1 MKILMFGWEF
11 PPLISGGLGTACHGL
26 TLGLS
31 QLGVEIAFV
40 LPRIDDPSEGQHV
53 ALIGANQ
60 VPVPKE
66 PDIATHSL
74 FKTIE
79 IPSPL
84 RPYET
89 PESYR
94 AAWEERVSVVT
105 QSAADAEPRGLLEMG
120 GDYSQDLF
128 GEVHRYAI
136 IGGRLGRLEPHDV
149 VHAHDWMTFPA
160 GIAAADVSG
169 KPLVVHVHATEF
181 DRSGEHVNQGIY
193 DIERLGVQRAD
204 RVIAVSGRT
213 RQTLIDRY
221 AVDPAKVRVVHNA
234 VSKDKRVDRNQIDR
248 PLKEKVVLFLGRVT
262 MQKGPD
268 YFVEAAAKVLER
280 VRNVRFVMAGNG
292 DMLPRMIERAAQLR
306 ITNHFHFTG
315 FLKGEEVDRMFAQSD
330 LYVFPSVS
338 EPFGIT
344 PFEAIKHD
352 VPVILSKQTGV
363 AETLP
368 NAVQVDFWDIDCLVD
383 AIVELLTEQD
393 KAQQLVEQH
402 RRDLE
407 AIDWSRAAAHVVEVY
422 GEVIKS

>member
-31 QLGVEIAFV
+31 QQGVEIAFV

-94 AAWEERVSVVT
+94 AAWEERVSVMIQPT
-105 QSAADAEPRGLLEMG
+105 DAEPRGLLEMG
-120 GDYSQDLF
+120 GDYSSDLF

-136 IGGRLGRLEPHDV
+136 IGGRLGRLEPHDI

-193 DIERLGVQRAD
+193 DIERMGVHRAD

-221 AVDPAKVRVVHNA
+221 GVDPDKVRVVHNA
-234 VSKDKRVDRNQIDR
+234 VSKDKRVDRSQIER

-268 YFVEAAAKVLER
+268 YLRRGRGEARR
-280 VRNVRFVMAGNG
+280 VRNVRFVMAGSG
-292 DMLPRMIERAAQLR
+292 DMLPRMIGARLSC

-368 NAVQVDFWDIDCLVD
+368 NSVQVDFWDIDCLVD
-383 AIVELLTEQD
+383 AIVELLTKQD
-393 KAQQLVEQH
+393 KAQELVEQH

-407 AIDWSRAAAHVVEVY
+407 AVDWSRAAARVVEVY

>member
-11 PPLISGGLGTACHGL
+11 PPSISGGLGTACHGL
-26 TLGLS
+26 TLGMS
-31 QLGVEIAFV
+31 QLGSEIAFV
-40 LPRIDDPSEGQHV
+40 LPRIDDPSEGKHLE
-53 ALIGANQ
+53 LIGANQ
-60 VPVPKE
+60 VPIPKE
-66 PDIATHSL
+66 PITETHSV
-74 FKTIE
+74 FRTIE

-94 AAWEERVSVVT
+94 AAWEERVTAVHE
-105 QSAADAEPRGLLEMG
+105 APAEDEPRGLLEMG
-120 GDYSQDLF
+120 GDYSSDLF

-136 IGGRLGRLEPHDV
+136 IGERLGKLESHDV

-160 GIAAADVSG
+160 GIAAADASG

-204 RVIAVSGRT
+204 RVIAVSERT
-213 RQTLIDRY
+213 RRTLIDRY
-221 AVDPAKVRVVHNA
+221 GADPEKVRVVHNA
-234 VSKDKRVDRNQIDR
+234 VTKDKRVERNDIER

-280 VRNVRFVMAGNG
+280 VRNVRFVMAGSG
-292 DMLPRMIERAAQLR
+292 DMLPRMIERAAALR

-393 KAQQLVEQH
+393 KAQLLVQQH

-407 AIDWSRAAAHVVEVY
+407 SVDWSRAAERVLEVY
-422 GEVIKS
+422 GEVTKS